1 MLTKKWLKSL
11 VEFLLHDR
19 LIVSTN
25 SIPFINSGW
34 DGNACLFVLRCNVI
48 LKDHTSKMPSEP
60 TWDIYLKCK
69 NSKVLQQHHVDMV
82 FKNMLKQAIHA
93 IRIYEYRLSFQ
104 FRNCHEW
111 KFVCSHANFLIHKG
125 SRVKI
130 NMQINSSIT
139 HWLQAISKF
148 SLVTET
154 REIILALRGCQ
165 SYLFR

>member
-1 MLTKKWLKSL
+1 MRWW
-11 VEFLLHDR
+11 R
-19 LIVSTN
+19 LPLCPEMQCHFKRPHFKDAIRAN
-25 SIPFINSGW
+25 CDIN
-34 DGNACLFVLRCNVI
+34 
-48 LKDHTSKMPSEP
+48 
-60 TWDIYLKCK
+60 LKCK
-69 NSKVLQQHHVDMV
+69 NVKVLQQHHVDMV
-82 FKNMLKQAIHA
+82 LKNMLKQAIHA

-104 FRNCHEW
+104 FRNCHKW
-111 KFVCSHANFLIHKG
+111 KFICSHANFLIHKG

-154 REIILALRGCQ
+154 REIILALRGYQ